1 MKAVV
6 DRDLCIGCG
15 LCASICPDVFEMDAE
30 GKSLVI
36 ADPVPASSIDAAKDA
51 ADQCPVGAITLSD

>member
-15 LCASICPDVFEMDAE
+15 LCASICPDVFEMDTE
-30 GKSLVI
+30 GKSIVI
-36 ADPVPASSIDAAKDA
+36 ADPIPDASLDAAGDA
-51 ADQCPVGAITLSD
+51 AVQCPVGAIALSD

>member
-15 LCASICPDVFEMDAE
+15 LCAEICPDVFEMDDESIAQVIVDVIPAE
-30 GKSLVI
+30 AEETAKEAASSCPVEAITI
-36 ADPVPASSIDAAKDA
+36 AD
-51 ADQCPVGAITLSD
+51 